1 MTSQRR
7 WVVIAVAVALAA
19 VVGVSTL
26 ASALTHSS
34 SYPGASQGSYPSG
47 PFQMG
52 TMMGGWSYVE
62 EGQLSSILVSQPV
75 RAANDTLTY
84 SGNSVKI
91 LVLMGPMTEGESMYS
106 FVIDNLTN
114 PTLILPQG
122 TRVTM
127 VVANVDTD
135 AYHGLTLTSLPPPY
149 PYNAMPTMMSS
160 WGSTGD
166 MPPSSSS
173 GLATK
178 QISFTV
184 GGEMYY
190 LCPVPGHAQLGMYG
204 LIRPG

>member
-1 MTSQRR
+1 MTSRRR
-7 WVVIAVAVALAA
+7 WFIIAIAVALAA
-19 VVGVSTL
+19 VAG
-26 ASALTHSS
+26 ASALAFASSHNS
-34 SYPGASQGSYPSG
+34 SYPGAPPGSYSNG
-47 PFQMG
+47 PFQVG
-52 TMMGGWSYVE
+52 NMMGGWSYVE
-62 EGQLSSILVSQPV
+62 QGQLSSISVSQPV
-75 RAANDTLTY
+75 SAANGTLTY
-84 SGNSVKI
+84 AGGSVRI

-106 FVIDNLTN
+106 FVIDNFTN
-114 PTLILPQG
+114 PTLVFPQG

-135 AYHGLTLTSLPPPY
+135 AYHGLTLTTLPPPY

-173 GLATK
+173 GLATQ